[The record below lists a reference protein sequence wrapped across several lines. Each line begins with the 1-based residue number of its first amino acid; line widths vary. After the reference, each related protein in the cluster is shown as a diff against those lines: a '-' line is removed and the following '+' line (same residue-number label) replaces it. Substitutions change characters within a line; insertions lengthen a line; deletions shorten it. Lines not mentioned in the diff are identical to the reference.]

1 MGLASFCFA
10 SRIFRATALTAE
22 ADKKVLGGNEVVKS
36 GIQTIGD
43 SSGER
48 NSERKC

>member
-10 SRIFRATALTAE
+10 SRIFRATALTSE
-22 ADKKVLGGNEVVKS
+22 ANIKVLGGNEVVKN
-36 GIQTIGD
+36 GIRTIGD

-48 NSERKC
+48 ISVRKC